1 MDPKDFGISTLP
13 LNHVP
18 YGPILTEALVG
29 ANAGKVA
36 VVTGAARGIGQAIAV
51 ALARS
56 GAKLALLDL
65 SVEALQKTKAACQV
79 TEDARVE
86 AFNCNVTDVEGFRRT
101 LKDIAGTL
109 GPIDV
114 LVNNAG
120 IFHDNMMSQETFELF
135 WKAVEVNFKG
145 PMVAM
150 YELLPLMRQRRSG
163 CIINIAS
170 RSATVDMLAG
180 LSYNSSK
187 AALARATSTL
197 QAELDEEGYGQDIQT
212 YSLHPG
218 AVWSDL
224 CTGEFSFA
232 AIKEQPRRL
241 SSIANIWCPRK
252 FHARGASQTPGH
264 LQDHSGAVCQYCHLY
279 GSRAG

>member
-1 MDPKDFGISTLP
+1 M
-13 LNHVP
+13 
-18 YGPILTEALVG
+18 
-29 ANAGKVA
+29 
-36 VVTGAARGIGQAIAV
+36 

-56 GAKLALLDL
+56 GAKLALVDL
-65 SVEALQKTKAACQV
+65 SLEAQQTTKAACQV
-79 TEDARVE
+79 YPGACVQ
-86 AFNCNVTDVEGFRRT
+86 AFDCSVTDVPGFRKT
-101 LKDIAGTL
+101 LKLIEATL
-109 GPIDV
+109 GPIDI

-120 IFHDNMMSQETFELF
+120 VFHDNMMSQENFELF

-145 PMVAM
+145 PMLAM
-150 YELLPLMRQRRSG
+150 YETLPRMRQRRSG

-197 QAELDEEGYGQDIQT
+197 QAELEEEGFGQDIQT

-224 CTGEFSFA
+224 CTGVFRTA
-232 AIKEQPRRL
+232 P
-241 SSIANIWCPRK
+241 SSNTATQVEIY
-252 FHARGASQTPGH
+252 H
-264 LQDHSGAVCQYCHLY
+264 
-279 GSRAG
+279 